1 MFRYVE
7 CVNIPEGLRYTR
19 QHEWVLID
27 GESARIGITDLAQD
41 ALGNI
46 VHVQLPALGQAVR
59 SGASVVE
66 VESSKS
72 VSDIYSPVSG
82 SVVLVNESLATEPGL
97 VNSDPYGSGWLYE
110 VQMSYDETLEGL
122 LTAGEY
128 RAIVS

>member
-1 MFRYVE
+1 
-7 CVNIPEGLRYTR
+7 VNIPDGLRYTR

-46 VHVQLPALGQAVR
+46 VHVQLPTVGQSVQ

-122 LTAGEY
+122 LTASEY
-128 RAIVS
+128 RTLVN

>member
-1 MFRYVE
+1 
-7 CVNIPEGLRYTR
+7 VNIPDGLRYTR

-46 VHVQLPALGQAVR
+46 VHVQLPTVGQSVQ
-59 SGASVVE
+59 SGASAVE

-82 SVVLVNESLATEPGL
+82 SVVVVNESLAAEPGL
-97 VNSDPYGSGWLYE
+97 VNSDPYGAGWLYE

-122 LTAGEY
+122 LTASEY
-128 RAIVS
+128 RAIVG

>member
-1 MFRYVE
+1 M
-7 CVNIPEGLRYTR
+7 NIPEGLRYTR

-46 VHVQLPALGQAVR
+46 VHVQLPTVGQSVS

-82 SVVLVNESLATEPGL
+82 SVVLVNESLATQPGL

-122 LTAGEY
+122 LTASEY
-128 RAIVS
+128 RAIVG

>member
-1 MFRYVE
+1 
-7 CVNIPEGLRYTR
+7 VNIPDGLRYTR

-46 VHVQLPALGQAVR
+46 VHVQLPAVGQSVR

-122 LTAGEY
+122 LTASEY
-128 RAIVS
+128 RTLVS

>member
-1 MFRYVE
+1 M
-7 CVNIPEGLRYTR
+7 NIPEGLRYTR

-59 SGASVVE
+59 SGASAVE

-82 SVVLVNESLATEPGL
+82 SVVLVNESLTTEPGL

-122 LTAGEY
+122 LTAIEY
-128 RAIVS
+128 RAIVN

>member
-1 MFRYVE
+1 M
-7 CVNIPEGLRYTR
+7 NIPDGLRYTR
-19 QHEWVLID
+19 QHEWVLVD

-46 VHVQLPALGQAVR
+46 VHVRLPEVGQSVQ

-82 SVVLVNESLATEPGL
+82 SVVLINESLVNQPGL
-97 VNSDPYGSGWLYE
+97 LNSDPYGAGWLYE

-122 LTAGEY
+122 LSADDY
-128 RAIVS
+128 RALVD

>member
-1 MFRYVE
+1 
-7 CVNIPEGLRYTR
+7 VNIPEGLRYTR

-46 VHVQLPALGQAVR
+46 VHVQLLALGQSVR

-82 SVVLVNESLATEPGL
+82 SVVLVNESLATQPGL

-122 LTAGEY
+122 LTASEY

>member
-1 MFRYVE
+1 M
-7 CVNIPEGLRYTR
+7 NIPEGLHYTR

-46 VHVQLPALGQAVR
+46 VHVQLPTLGQAVR
-59 SGASVVE
+59 SGASAVE

-82 SVVLVNESLATEPGL
+82 SVVLVNESLATQPGL

-122 LTAGEY
+122 LTASEY

>member
-1 MFRYVE
+1 M
-7 CVNIPEGLRYTR
+7 NIPDGLRYTR

-46 VHVQLPALGQAVR
+46 VHVQLPTVGQSVQ

-72 VSDIYSPVSG
+72 VSDIDSPVSG

-122 LTAGEY
+122 LTASEY
-128 RAIVS
+128 RTLVN

>member
-1 MFRYVE
+1 
-7 CVNIPEGLRYTR
+7 VNIPDGLRYTR

-41 ALGNI
+41 ALGNV
-46 VHVQLPALGQAVR
+46 VHVQLPAVGQSVQ
-59 SGASVVE
+59 SGASAVE

-82 SVVLVNESLATEPGL
+82 SVVLVNESLAAEPGL
-97 VNSDPYGSGWLYE
+97 VNSDPYGAGWLYE

-122 LTAGEY
+122 LTASEY
-128 RAIVS
+128 RAIVI

>member
-1 MFRYVE
+1 M
-7 CVNIPEGLRYTR
+7 NIPEGLRYTR

-46 VHVQLPALGQAVR
+46 VHVQLPSLGQAVR

-82 SVVLVNESLATEPGL
+82 SVVLVNESLATQPGL

-122 LTAGEY
+122 LSASEY

>member
-1 MFRYVE
+1 MNF
-7 CVNIPEGLRYTR
+7 PDGLRYTR

-46 VHVQLPALGQAVR
+46 VHVQLPAVGQSVQ
-59 SGASVVE
+59 SGVSAVE

-122 LTAGEY
+122 LTAIEY

>member
-1 MFRYVE
+1 M
-7 CVNIPEGLRYTR
+7 NIPDGLRYTR

-46 VHVQLPALGQAVR
+46 VHVQLPVVGQSVR
-59 SGASVVE
+59 SGASAVE

-122 LTAGEY
+122 LTADEY

>member
-1 MFRYVE
+1 M
-7 CVNIPEGLRYTR
+7 NIPEGLRYTR

-46 VHVQLPALGQAVR
+46 VHVQLPAVGQSVQ
-59 SGASVVE
+59 SGASAVE

-122 LTAGEY
+122 LSASEY

>member
-1 MFRYVE
+1 
-7 CVNIPEGLRYTR
+7 VNIPDGLRYTR

-46 VHVQLPALGQAVR
+46 VHVQLPTVGHSVQ

-72 VSDIYSPVSG
+72 VSDIDSPVSG

-122 LTAGEY
+122 LTASEY
-128 RAIVS
+128 RALVN

>member
-1 MFRYVE
+1 M
-7 CVNIPEGLRYTR
+7 NIPEGLRYTR

-46 VHVQLPALGQAVR
+46 VHVQLPAVGQSVQ
-59 SGASVVE
+59 SGASAVE

-82 SVVLVNESLATEPGL
+82 SVVLVNESLAAEPGL
-97 VNSDPYGSGWLYE
+97 VNSDPYGAGWLYE

-122 LTAGEY
+122 LTASEY

>member
-1 MFRYVE
+1 M
-7 CVNIPEGLRYTR
+7 NIPDGLRYTR

-46 VHVQLPALGQAVR
+46 VHVQLPTVGQSVR

-122 LTAGEY
+122 LTASEY
-128 RAIVS
+128 RALVN

>member
-1 MFRYVE
+1 M
-7 CVNIPEGLRYTR
+7 NIPDGLRYTR

-46 VHVQLPALGQAVR
+46 VHVQLPTVGQSVR

-122 LTAGEY
+122 LTASEY
-128 RAIVS
+128 RTLVN

>member
-1 MFRYVE
+1 M
-7 CVNIPEGLRYTR
+7 NIPEGLRYTR

-46 VHVQLPALGQAVR
+46 VHVQLPAVGQSVR
-59 SGASVVE
+59 SGGSAVE

-122 LTAGEY
+122 LTASEY
-128 RAIVS
+128 RTLVS

>member
-1 MFRYVE
+1 M
-7 CVNIPEGLRYTR
+7 NIPDGLRYTR

-46 VHVQLPALGQAVR
+46 VHVQLPAVGQSVR

-72 VSDIYSPVSG
+72 VSEIYSPVSG
-82 SVVLVNESLATEPGL
+82 SVVLVNESLSTEPGL
-97 VNSDPYGSGWLYE
+97 VNTDPYGSGWLYE

-122 LTAGEY
+122 LTASEY

>member
-1 MFRYVE
+1 M
-7 CVNIPEGLRYTR
+7 NIPEGLRYTR

-46 VHVQLPALGQAVR
+46 VHVQLPTVGQSVQ
-59 SGASVVE
+59 SGATVVE

-82 SVVLVNESLATEPGL
+82 SVVLVNESLAAEPGL
-97 VNSDPYGSGWLYE
+97 VNSDPYGAGWLYE

-122 LTAGEY
+122 LTASEY

>member
-1 MFRYVE
+1 M
-7 CVNIPEGLRYTR
+7 NIPDGLRYTR

-46 VHVQLPALGQAVR
+46 VNVQLPAVGQSVR
-59 SGASVVE
+59 SGVSAVE

-72 VSDIYSPVSG
+72 VSDVYSPVSG

-122 LTAGEY
+122 LTASEY
-128 RAIVS
+128 RTLVG

>member
-1 MFRYVE
+1 M
-7 CVNIPEGLRYTR
+7 NIPEGLRYTP

-46 VHVQLPALGQAVR
+46 VHVQLPPVGQSVR

-122 LTAGEY
+122 LTASEY

>member
-1 MFRYVE
+1 
-7 CVNIPEGLRYTR
+7 VNIPDGLRYTR

-41 ALGNI
+41 ALGSI
-46 VHVQLPALGQAVR
+46 VHVQLPIIGQSVR
-59 SGASVVE
+59 SGASAVE

-110 VQMSYDETLEGL
+110 VQMSYDETLDGL
-122 LTAGEY
+122 LTASEY

>member
-1 MFRYVE
+1 
-7 CVNIPEGLRYTR
+7 VNIPDGLRYTR

-46 VHVQLPALGQAVR
+46 VHVQLPKVGQSVQ
-59 SGASVVE
+59 SGESAVE

-110 VQMSYDETLEGL
+110 VQMSYEETLEGL
-122 LTAGEY
+122 LTANEY
-128 RAIVS
+128 RALVS

>member
-1 MFRYVE
+1 M
-7 CVNIPEGLRYTR
+7 NIPDGLRYTR

-59 SGASVVE
+59 SGASAVE

-122 LTAGEY
+122 LSASEY

>member
-1 MFRYVE
+1 
-7 CVNIPEGLRYTR
+7 VNIPEGLRYTR

-59 SGASVVE
+59 SGASAVE

-82 SVVLVNESLATEPGL
+82 SVVLVNESLATQPGL

-122 LTAGEY
+122 LTASEY
-128 RAIVS
+128 RTLVS

>member
-1 MFRYVE
+1 M
-7 CVNIPEGLRYTR
+7 NIPDGLRYTR

-46 VHVQLPALGQAVR
+46 VHVQLPTVGQSVQ
-59 SGASVVE
+59 SGATVVE

-82 SVVLVNESLATEPGL
+82 SVVLVNESLAAEPGL
-97 VNSDPYGSGWLYE
+97 VNSDPYGAGWLYE

-122 LTAGEY
+122 LTASEY

>member
-1 MFRYVE
+1 M
-7 CVNIPEGLRYTR
+7 NIPDGLRYTR

-41 ALGNI
+41 ALGTI
-46 VHVQLPALGQAVR
+46 VHVQLPTVGQSVQ

-122 LTAGEY
+122 LTASEY
-128 RAIVS
+128 RALVN

>member
-1 MFRYVE
+1 
-7 CVNIPEGLRYTR
+7 VNIPEGLRYTR

-46 VHVQLPALGQAVR
+46 VHVQLPAIGQAVR
-59 SGASVVE
+59 SGASAVE

-122 LTAGEY
+122 LSASEY

>member
-1 MFRYVE
+1 M
-7 CVNIPEGLRYTR
+7 NIPEGLRYTR

-46 VHVQLPALGQAVR
+46 VHVQLPAVGQSVR
-59 SGASVVE
+59 SGASAVE

-82 SVVLVNESLATEPGL
+82 SVVSV
-97 VNSDPYGSGWLYE
+97 
-110 VQMSYDETLEGL
+110 SYTHLTLP
-122 LTAGEY
+122 TK
-128 RAIVS
+128 RIV

>member
-1 MFRYVE
+1 
-7 CVNIPEGLRYTR
+7 VNIPEGLRYTR

-59 SGASVVE
+59 SGASAVE

-122 LTAGEY
+122 LTASEY

>member
-1 MFRYVE
+1 M
-7 CVNIPEGLRYTR
+7 NIPEGLRYTR

-82 SVVLVNESLATEPGL
+82 SVVLVNESLSTQPGL

-122 LTAGEY
+122 LSASEY

>member
-1 MFRYVE
+1 M
-7 CVNIPEGLRYTR
+7 NIPDGLRYTR

-59 SGASVVE
+59 SGASAVE

-122 LTAGEY
+122 LTASEY
-128 RAIVS
+128 RALVS